1 MTATLPEQ
9 EKEALLAQC
18 NKYLSRLLNA
28 GVRVKTDLRDN
39 YSPGWK
45 FNHWEL
51 KVIIHDSKSPSYKNT
66 FNIRYIEVFLS
77 SVYVCGCISREFQS
91 V

>member
-1 MTATLPEQ
+1 MQKKNHTINSLNSSSLQQVVIIPCGITASLPEQ
-9 EKEALLAQC
+9 EKEALLTQC
-18 NKYLSRLLNA
+18 SKYLSRLLDA

-51 KVIIHDSKSPSYKNT
+51 KVRNNSNG
-66 FNIRYIEVFLS
+66 S
-77 SVYVCGCISREFQS
+77 SGSGS
-91 V
+91 

>member
-1 MTATLPEQ
+1 MYIPQVVIIPCGVTASLPEQ
-9 EKEALLAQC
+9 EKDALMAQC
-18 NKYLSRLLNA
+18 SKYMSRLLDA

-51 KVIIHDSKSPSYKNT
+51 KVIFLDWAIFDSLK
-66 FNIRYIEVFLS
+66 
-77 SVYVCGCISREFQS
+77 
-91 V
+91 